1 MWKLVSGTMGSFTHC
16 QNQRIGPVPRS
27 KARCLFG
34 GTAQAVAHTTAMP
47 EEFPIPPAVSGLVI
61 RQSTGLASLREGD
74 SSALSEII
82 SRSLTHIQANRA
94 LALPV
99 RRPGEEQEFEIAPG
113 VKIVMCWIPPG
124 DFLKGDDL
132 FAPPYRVTLKRGFW
146 LGKYQVTQAQWQAV
160 MGSNPSYYEGADLPV
175 ESVSWEDISRRGGF
189 LDRVN
194 SFSKTKGIFSL
205 PTESQWEFASLEG
218 NTAALK
224 NKKFLHISNIE
235 ACPYLSD
242 IAWNCENSGRTT
254 HPVGQKKAN
263 DWGLHDMQGNVEEWC
278 VDLYVSNAEEPQVTR
293 HEMGSGL
300 PRVIRGGSWRGKWHS
315 TASPRGG
322 YNSTY
327 AVSYIGFRI
336 ARNCPMC
343 DDVEACVRD
352 DGKLHPLPELSP
364 ELAARI
370 IW

>member
-1 MWKLVSGTMGSFTHC
+1 MEVNFLNVDSDLAVIPRDSLSLPNVS
-16 QNQRIGPVPRS
+16 
-27 KARCLFG
+27 
-34 GTAQAVAHTTAMP
+34 TT
-47 EEFPIPPAVSGLVI
+47 
-61 RQSTGLASLREGD
+61 
-74 SSALSEII
+74 ALSEII
-82 SRSLTHIQANRA
+82 SRSLAHIHANRL
-94 LALPV
+94 LAVPE
-99 RRPGEEQEFEIAPG
+99 RKPGEEREFEIAPG

-160 MGSNPSYYEGADLPV
+160 MGNNPSYYEGADLPV
-175 ESVSWEDISRRGGF
+175 ESISWEDISRRGGF
-189 LDRVN
+189 VDKVN
-194 SFSKTKGIFSL
+194 GFSKAGGIFSL
-205 PTESQWEFASLEG
+205 PTEAQWEFASLAG
-218 NTAALK
+218 KTTVLK
-224 NKKFLHISNIE
+224 STKFLHISHDK
-235 ACPYLSD
+235 ACPNLDD
-242 IAWNCENSGRTT
+242 IAWYCENSGRTT
-254 HPVGQKKAN
+254 HPVGQKKSN
-263 DWGLHDMQGNVEEWC
+263 DWGLHDMHGNVDEWC
-278 VDLYVSNAEEPQVTR
+278 VDLYGSNPEEPQVDR
-293 HEMGSGL
+293 HETGSAL
-300 PRVIRGGSWRGKWHS
+300 PRVIRGGSWGGHWHS